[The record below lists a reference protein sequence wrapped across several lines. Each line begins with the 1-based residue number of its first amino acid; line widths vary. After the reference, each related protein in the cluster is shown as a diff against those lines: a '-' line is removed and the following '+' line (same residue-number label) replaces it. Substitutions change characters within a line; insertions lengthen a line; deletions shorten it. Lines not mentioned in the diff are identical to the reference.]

1 MNSPTRQAG
10 SAPPRIASMR
20 PTIAAPTV
28 IPPARRHPADMP
40 GRRNAEGESG
50 LRVGQ
55 EEESLERLL
64 PGPLPG
70 DRAALLQPKQFCNN
84 YACQRSTKP
93 GPSEAPET
101 SRAGL
106 PRPTLPAPRFAR
118 GLLKACP
125 LVAACPSGQARRAGA
140 GETPPG
146 LGHLAE
152 ARAPP
157 ARNHASRSRWTMH
170 RGRQDVLPG
179 SESVHD
185 ARVKATR
192 WCGRPSQGCQAI
204 RRSRA
209 RWRPQP
215 PPCGGG
221 PRSGG
226 HQGGRCTG
234 PDEKEGAAVRRGGR
248 EDRPRDA
255 RGHKGEA
262 QGIPGEPP
270 GPNAHRAAS
279 PAFRAR
285 DSRRRVLRS
294 SSLSH

>member
-209 RWRPQP
+209 RWLHNRRRAGVGHVQADTREGGALARTRRRVRPCAEAVERTGPGTRGATKGKPRASRESRRARTLIGQP
-215 PPCGGG
+215 PP
-221 PRSGG
+221 PSG
-226 HQGGRCTG
+226 
-234 PDEKEGAAVRRGGR
+234 RGIR
-248 EDRPRDA
+248 V
-255 RGHKGEA
+255 
-262 QGIPGEPP
+262 
-270 GPNAHRAAS
+270 AAS
-279 PAFRAR
+279 SAP
-285 DSRRRVLRS
+285 RR
-294 SSLSH
+294 